1 MTVAVVAS
9 IGTLL
14 LVLAVFLGVKHFIKK
29 TDPMTVNKGKR
40 NTALNFHLIFF
51 HSVYKK
57 RKKSVY
63 LIIIKILLQIINM
76 CGGNIYLI
84 SPSFFVFLIF
94 QIIVKTISS
103 TQMLESNSMQEK
115 QHPIN
120 TQMNVVM
127 KYFFWPCL
135 SIMLSLFKCKT
146 AFIVLCFPW

>member
-1 MTVAVVAS
+1 MTVAVVGS

-14 LVLAVFLGVKHFIKK
+14 LVLAVFLGVKHFNKK

-40 NTALNFHLIFF
+40 NTALNFHLFFF

-84 SPSFFVFLIF
+84 SPSFFRFLNF
-94 QIIVKTISS
+94 SDHSEDNIIYSDVRV
-103 TQMLESNSMQEK
+103 K
-115 QHPIN
+115 QHAR
-120 TQMNVVM
+120 
-127 KYFFWPCL
+127 
-135 SIMLSLFKCKT
+135 KT
-146 AFIVLCFPW
+146 ASD